1 MVTKKFTN
9 ISIYFFLFLLFG
21 TNTHFFN
28 DLYNIFYRQH
38 EERMIRTYGHCGGI
52 SYGFIKNIKIK
63 FLQSEKKVI
72 TINNEIFPSSLGLF
86 PDLIVDK
93 EKNNLILLNFNDL
106 DKKKLLQHG
115 INIDQYK
122 LIYHEE
128 KCHFFKKK

>member
-1 MVTKKFTN
+1 
-9 ISIYFFLFLLFG
+9 
-21 TNTHFFN
+21 
-28 DLYNIFYRQH
+28 
-38 EERMIRTYGHCGGI
+38 MIRTYGHCGGI
-52 SYGFIKNIKIK
+52 SYGFINNLKIK

-93 EKNNLILLNFNDL
+93 DKNNLILLNFNDL
-106 DKKKLLQHG
+106 NKKKLLQYG

-128 KCHFFKKK
+128 KCYFFKKK

>member
-1 MVTKKFTN
+1 MITKKFRN

-52 SYGFIKNIKIK
+52 SYGFINNIKIK
-63 FLQSEKKVI
+63 FLQTEKKVI

-93 EKNNLILLNFNDL
+93 DKNNLILLNFNDL
-106 DKKKLLQHG
+106 NKKKLLQYG

-128 KCHFFKKK
+128 KCYFFKKK

>member
-1 MVTKKFTN
+1 
-9 ISIYFFLFLLFG
+9 
-21 TNTHFFN
+21 
-28 DLYNIFYRQH
+28 
-38 EERMIRTYGHCGGI
+38 MIRTYGHCGGI

-106 DKKKLLQHG
+106 DKKKLLHHV
-115 INIDQYK
+115 INIYQYK
-122 LIYHEE
+122 LVLLLLTI
-128 KCHFFKKK
+128 FGIPFQI